1 MTPEEIAERFDISI
15 SAAKIRAPE
24 LEKIRRIAQGI
35 KRPLPPSIIE
45 FLLEAKR
52 KGHRVTSLDD

>member
-35 KRPLPPSIIE
+35 KRPLPASIIE
-45 FLLEAKR
+45 FLQEAKR

>member
-24 LEKIRRIAQGI
+24 LERIRRISKGI
-35 KRPLPPSIIE
+35 KRPLPKSIIE
-45 FLLEAKR
+45 FLQDAKK